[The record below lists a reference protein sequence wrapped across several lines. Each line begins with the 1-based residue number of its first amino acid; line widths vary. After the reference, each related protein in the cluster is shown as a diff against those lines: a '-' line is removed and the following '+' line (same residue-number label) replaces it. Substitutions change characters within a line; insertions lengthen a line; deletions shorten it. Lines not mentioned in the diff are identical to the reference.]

1 MAKRKT
7 RRHFFNKGNRW
18 HLALKIVLGCFLF
31 SVFSATAVFVYFA
44 KDLPRPELFT
54 EKPFV
59 LPSKIYDRE
68 GETLLYQIYGEEKR
82 TVVPLDQI
90 SDNLKN
96 AVLAAEDS
104 NFYNHFGLDIEGI
117 MRSVFKNIQTGT
129 LNYGGSTL
137 TQQLIRSSFLTMDK
151 TASRKVKEII
161 LTIEL
166 ERRYS
171 KDEIFG
177 FYLNQVPF
185 GSNTYGVEAAAQTFF
200 NKSAADVSIEEAA
213 LLAALIQGPSYLSPY
228 GSHQDELYARRD
240 YVLNRME
247 ALNYINEEE
256 VAKAKEGEASFA
268 KATDTIKAPHLTLY
282 VREYLESNYSDYF
295 LQTKGL
301 KVYTTLDWEL
311 QQAAEAAIQ
320 NGVEH
325 NQHYNA
331 YNAGLVAINPNTG
344 EVLAMV
350 GSANWY
356 ETESYPESCIPGKTC
371 QFEPKL
377 NVAVYGGGRQPGSSF
392 KPFAYARAFK
402 DGLTPDT
409 IVWDVKT
416 EFNPNC
422 TSTAIEEKDE
432 FDGECYHP
440 KNYTNNFSGPV
451 TLREALAQSIN
462 VPAVKVLYLAGL
474 SETIDLAKSMGITTL
489 NQKPSWY
496 GLSLVLGG
504 GEVKLIDMVS
514 AYGVFATEGY
524 SVPPVF
530 ILKIEDSEGNVI
542 EENRR
547 TPKKVLDSQTARI
560 ISDILSDNEARAPL
574 FGWNSPLH
582 FPGYDVA
589 VKTGTTQE
597 YKDAWTIGYTTSV
610 VAGVW
615 AGNNDGTLPD
625 QKPGLVL
632 ASPIWNEFM
641 QTALKLYP
649 GSEFNEPSPAE
660 TEKPALNGEINR
672 DDPHSI
678 LHYVDRFD
686 PLGDEPEK
694 PELNAQYTNWEEA
707 VKVWIENNPSWA
719 TKP

>member
-7 RRHFFNKGNRW
+7 RRRFFNKENKW
-18 HLALKIVLGCFLF
+18 HLALKIILGCFLF
-31 SVFSATAVFVYFA
+31 SVFFVAAVFVYFA

-59 LPSKIYDRE
+59 LPTKIYDSK

-82 TVVPLDQI
+82 TVVSLDQI
-90 SDNLKN
+90 SDNLEQ

-137 TQQLIRSSFLTMDK
+137 TQQLIRSSFLTLDK
-151 TASRKVKEII
+151 TASRKIKEII
-161 LTIEL
+161 LSLEL

-171 KDEIFG
+171 KDEILS

-185 GSNTYGVEAAAQTFF
+185 GSNCYGVEAASQTFF
-200 NKSAADVSIEEAA
+200 NKPAADVSLEEAA
-213 LLAALIQGPSYLSPY
+213 LLASLINGTTRFSPY
-228 GSHQDELYARRD
+228 GSHVDELYARRD
-240 YVLNRME
+240 YVLDRMVALKYITEDE
-247 ALNYINEEE
+247 ANE
-256 VAKAKEGEASFA
+256 AKEGKAEFA
-268 KATDTIKAPHLTLY
+268 ESTNPIKAPHFALY
-282 VREYLESNYSDYF
+282 VREYLEDNYSDYF

-311 QQAAEAAIQ
+311 QQAAETAIQ

-325 NQHYNA
+325 NKYYNA
-331 YNAGLVAINPNTG
+331 HNAGLVAIDPNTG

-356 ETESYPESCIPGKTC
+356 EAESYPEGCIPGKTC
-371 QFEPKL
+371 LFEPKL
-377 NVAVYGGGRQPGSSF
+377 NVTVYGGGRQPGSSF

-422 TSTAIEEKDE
+422 TSTSIEEKDQ
-432 FDGECYHP
+432 FDGDCYHP
-440 KNYTNNFSGPV
+440 KNYTGDSSGPV

-489 NQKPSWY
+489 NQEPSWY

-504 GEVKLIDMVS
+504 GEVRLIDMVS

-524 SVPPVF
+524 SIPPVF
-530 ILKIEDSEGNVI
+530 ISKIEDSEGNII
-542 EENRR
+542 EENNR
-547 TPKKVLDSQTARI
+547 TPKKVLDTQTARLI
-560 ISDILSDNEARAPL
+560 NDVLSDNEARAPL
-574 FGWNSPLH
+574 FGWNSPLY

-597 YKDAWTIGYTTSV
+597 YKDAWTVGYTTSV

-641 QTALKLYP
+641 QTALELYP
-649 GSEFNEPSPAE
+649 SSEFNEPAPAE
-660 TEKPALNGEINR
+660 TEKPALNGEIDE

-707 VKVWIENNPSWA
+707 VKAWITNNPGWV
-719 TKP
+719 TTL